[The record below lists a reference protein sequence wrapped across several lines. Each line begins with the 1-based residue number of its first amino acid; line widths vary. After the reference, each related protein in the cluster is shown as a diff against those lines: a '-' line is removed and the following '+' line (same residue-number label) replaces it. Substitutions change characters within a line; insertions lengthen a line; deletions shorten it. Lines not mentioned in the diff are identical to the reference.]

1 MEKIFS
7 YAWRGKR
14 GIELDE
20 NGDEND
26 NYVDDEQGKDAQI
39 IQTFLIILILIL
51 SLGLQR
57 KHKVDTTLQVHFFG
71 KKGNQELNF
80 DGFYNF
86 MKNLQTEVSLKVVI
100 HLNVAYIKNSTT
112 RFSS

>member
-20 NGDEND
+20 NKENPDEDD
-26 NYVDDEQGKDAQI
+26 NYVDDEQ
-39 IQTFLIILILIL
+39 
-51 SLGLQR
+51 GLQR

-86 MKNLQTEVSLKVVI
+86 MKNLQTEVSE
-100 HLNVAYIKNSTT
+100 N
-112 RFSS
+112 F